1 MKSYFIFMIAIMFL
15 ALTACEK
22 TDETIDRIDD
32 VFDLEPYDK
41 IRDTAGNVRD
51 EIKDLA
57 TEN

>member
-1 MKSYFIFMIAIMFL
+1 MIAIMFL

>member
-1 MKSYFIFMIAIMFL
+1 MIATMFL
-15 ALTACEK
+15 MLAACEK
-22 TDETIDRIDD
+22 TEEKIDRIED

-41 IRDTAGNVRD
+41 IRDTAGDVRD